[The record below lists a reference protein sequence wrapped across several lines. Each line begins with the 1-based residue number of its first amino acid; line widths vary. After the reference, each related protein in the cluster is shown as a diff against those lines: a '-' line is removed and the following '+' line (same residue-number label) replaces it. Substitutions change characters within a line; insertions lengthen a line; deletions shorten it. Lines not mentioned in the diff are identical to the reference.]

1 MNMDEYSYGYLGML
15 QGCFSLPSCVS
26 VWKER
31 VLLERSKWQKHAMFV
46 TAKHYKQTAV
56 PKGQNGK
63 TGQTQSLP
71 S

>member
-1 MNMDEYSYGYLGML
+1 ML
-15 QGCFSLPSCVS
+15 QGCFPLPSCVS
-26 VWKER
+26 AWKEL

-46 TAKHYKQTAV
+46 TAKQYKQTAV

-63 TGQTQSLP
+63 TGGTQSLP